1 MFRKITAYYMGKAKV
16 FLLGWVLVAGFF
28 CHSARAQLIVF
39 TDRVAFQQ
47 ALGTTSTM
55 DNFGTDALGQISQGG
70 QLGDFFYGFIPTT
83 TLPMIAAD
91 GLGNQV
97 LGGAPYNVFVG
108 GDQVTWTNGS
118 TQGAVTALGVDFSY
132 APAADIIPA
141 NTFTITILNGSAS
154 GISVGNPALS
164 AAGGTGF
171 IGFIANPG
179 IQCTLVRFGATQTD
193 PNTIVPACQVNDL
206 IYHNGTITPVL
217 LNSAKLSG
225 QNIVVQGGGG
235 LAGGRFVFL
244 STTNLT
250 LPVSQWSAV
259 ATNVFDASG
268 KFSLTRSRTQ
278 PREFFR
284 VKPY

>member
-1 MFRKITAYYMGKAKV
+1 MLEKSPTVCVCKAKV
-16 FLLGWVLVAGFF
+16 FLFGWVLVASFF
-28 CHSARAQLIVF
+28 SPSACAQLLVF
-39 TDRVAFQQ
+39 TDRAAFQQ
-47 ALGTTSTM
+47 ALGTTATL
-55 DNFGTDALGQISQGG
+55 DNFGSYVPGQISQGG
-70 QLGDFFYGFIPTT
+70 QLGDFGYGFSPAS
-83 TLPMIAAD
+83 TLPMITAD
-91 GLGNQV
+91 GFGNPV
-97 LGGAPYNVFVG
+97 LGGAPYKVFVG
-108 GDQVTWTNGS
+108 GDQVTLTNAS
-118 TQGAVTALGVDFSY
+118 THGAVTALGVDFAY

-141 NTFTITILNGSAS
+141 NTFAITILNGSAT
-154 GISVGNPALS
+154 GLSVGSPVLP

-179 IQCTLVRFGATQTD
+179 IQCTVARFGATQTD
-193 PNTIVPACQVNDL
+193 TNTIVPACQVNDL
-206 IYHNGTITPVL
+206 IYHNGAITPVL

-244 STTNLT
+244 ATTNLT
-250 LPVSQWSAV
+250 LPASQWSAV

-268 KFSLTRSRTQ
+268 NFLLTRSRTQ